1 MAYVGKL
8 EANISQKQG
17 SVQQDARHYRECGT
31 PLVPQ
36 FRWWPSC
43 FLGWDGPGN
52 EKTVWDYCLTVLR
65 PYLN

>member
-1 MAYVGKL
+1 VAYVGKL

-43 FLGWDGPGN
+43 FLGWDDPGN